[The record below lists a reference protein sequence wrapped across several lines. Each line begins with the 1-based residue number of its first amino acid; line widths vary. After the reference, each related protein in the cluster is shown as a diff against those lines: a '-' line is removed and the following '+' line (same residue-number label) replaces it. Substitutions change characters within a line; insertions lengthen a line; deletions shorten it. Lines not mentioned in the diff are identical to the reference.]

1 MPIRA
6 VLDTSAL
13 VPAQQRHQLQQ
24 LAMSEV
30 GLYTGIW
37 SPWIIAELNRV
48 LTWRWIKDPP
58 PGRVRNDLSDANE
71 RRCAQAAKTMMEVLL
86 ATFEL
91 VNPRPPYPPPWE
103 QLDDA
108 WDVPVWAA
116 AVESHAQYVVS
127 ENTEDFPPPDAD
139 GRHACQGITY
149 MTGQDFLTMLLGA

>member
-1 MPIRA
+1 MTIRA

-13 VPAQQRHQLQQ
+13 VPAQQRHHLQQ

-71 RRCAQAAKTMMEVLL
+71 RRCAQAAKSMMEVLL
-86 ATFEL
+86 ATFR
-91 VNPRPPYPPPWE
+91 PR
-103 QLDDA
+103 
-108 WDVPVWAA
+108 AA
-116 AVESHAQYVVS
+116 APARRPAAPASRLY
-127 ENTEDFPPPDAD
+127 AD
-139 GRHACQGITY
+139 GPRYSPLQPT
-149 MTGQDFLTMLLGA
+149 FLPPSS